1 MVSHIWSHVFL
12 FNFDQISQ
20 NVFLFLLLTFCFYY
34 WLRGKYRLGTLG
46 KMEDLCYAIFIL
58 TLLVPLFR
66 PSVFTVVFFFYIP
79 IYWGYYALPWHDF
92 KADIQEEKSIF
103 KMAKSIT
110 RCNNFN
116 GKWKWKIYNSFLM
129 MFWSLSWD
137 HFQSIKT
144 RICFIYNVS

>member
-58 TLLVPLFR
+58 ILLVPLFR

-103 KMAKSIT
+103 KMAKNIT
-110 RCNNFN
+110 RRNN
-116 GKWKWKIYNSFLM
+116 LM
-129 MFWSLSWD
+129 VNKNER
-137 HFQSIKT
+137 SII
-144 RICFIYNVS
+144 RFYWCFGPFPETIFKV